1 MDDTISIIIPAWSEQ
16 EVIFRTSE
24 FLRKLKLPFKYSEL
38 IFIAGGTDNTHDIC
52 QEMKL
57 DNFDKV
63 FTFKQNLG
71 DYKSGALIKGIK
83 KAIGDNI
90 ILIDADTL
98 VPSNLAIEVV
108 NSLKK
113 FDAVMCDYSPKIQKS
128 HIFDY
133 YIINKLISVKNPKKL
148 SSLFGGAT
156 ISLRR
161 EVIEEIG
168 TENFFTSKSRAGVD
182 YYMSLILKK
191 NNKSMGFVRNAHVIT
206 PRPNSIKG
214 FFKNDNRWISAF
226 FELHQEDKR
235 IILTELILSILFSL
249 FPPIIF
255 FYIISKMIGIHE
267 KKYLKLKFFFIMFFF
282 EYLESILKIITFLGK
297 FTRKLKPIGHFKGL
311 RY

>member
-1 MDDTISIIIPAWSEQ
+1 MDDTISIIIPAWNEQ
-16 EVIFRTSE
+16 EIILKTSD

-38 IFIAGGTDNTHDIC
+38 IFVAGGNDNTYNIC
-52 QEMKL
+52 QGMKL
-57 DNFDKV
+57 DNFNKV
-63 FTFKQNLG
+63 FTFKQNSG

-83 KAIGDNI
+83 KAKGNNI

-108 NSLKK
+108 KALKK
-113 FDAVMCDYSPKIQKS
+113 FDAVMCDYSPKIQKG
-128 HIFDY
+128 HMFDY
-133 YIINKLISVKNPKKL
+133 YIINKLISVKNPKNL
-148 SSLFGGAT
+148 SSLFGAAT

-168 TENFFTSKSRAGVD
+168 IENFFTSKSRAGVD

-191 NNKSMGFVRNAHVIT
+191 NNKRMGFVRNAHVIT

-226 FELHQEDKR
+226 FDLHQENKR
-235 IILTELILSILFSL
+235 IILTELILSALFSF
-249 FPPIIF
+249 FPPIFF

-267 KKYLKLKFFFIMFFF
+267 KKYLKSKYFFLMFLF
-282 EYLESILKIITFLGK
+282 EYINNIIKFMTFI
-297 FTRKLKPIGHFKGL
+297 RKLAGKSKPIGHFKGS
-311 RY
+311 R